1 MAGTSSVSRVV
12 ALEEAFLHP
21 RVWDLFPEPLQR
33 KYQPVRARLSDVG
46 AERIRLMDAAG
57 IDVQVLSHVQPGV
70 QVLSDEQAQLAVAV
84 SREVNDWLAA
94 AVAAHPGRFA
104 GFAMLPTQSPADAA
118 DELQRAVRDLGFKG
132 ALINGHSNGH
142 YLDEPSFDVLLGRA
156 ESLGVPIYIHP
167 TDPPPAVTDCYYA
180 PFDSALVPT
189 WGWPVE
195 TGTHLLRL
203 ICAGV
208 FDRHPN
214 LKIIVGHMGEVL
226 PFCFTRLNVGLTMAG
241 WLLGAESDRKD
252 VPQPPMR
259 RSVGYYLRE
268 NVFITS
274 SGVFDVPVFDCAR
287 AMLGLDNLMFSVDYP
302 FQDNFAAMEFLQR
315 CKLSPEDKE
324 RFAHRTAEK
333 LLKLD
338 DRRGE
343 IDIGSGPV
351 GDSWYRLRSRAKSRI
366 GRALI
371 SALVK

>member
-12 ALEEAFLHP
+12 ALEEAFVHP

-70 QVLSDEQAQLAVAV
+70 QVLADEQADLAVAV

-104 GFAMLPTQSPADAA
+104 GFAMLPTQSPTDAA
-118 DELQRAVRDLGFKG
+118 DELERAVRDLGFKG

-142 YLDEPSFDVLLGRA
+142 YLDEQSFDVLLGRA

-214 LKIIVGHMGEVL
+214 LKIIVGHMGELL

-241 WLLGAESDRKD
+241 WLLGAESDSKD
-252 VPQPPMR
+252 VPQSPMR
-259 RSVGYYLRE
+259 NSVGYYLRE

-302 FQDNFAAMEFLQR
+302 FQDNFAAMAFLER

-338 DRRGE
+338 DRQGE
-343 IDIGSGPV
+343 IEIGSGAV

>member
-1 MAGTSSVSRVV
+1 MLATTTVSRVV

-21 RVWDLFPEPLQR
+21 RVWDLFPAQLQQ

-46 AERIRLMDAAG
+46 AERIRLMDAAR
-57 IDVQVLSHVQPGV
+57 IDVQVLSHVQPGI
-70 QVLSDEQAQLAVAV
+70 QLLGDDQAELAIAV
-84 SREVNDWLAA
+84 CREVNDWLAL
-94 AVAAHPGRFA
+94 AVAAHPARFA
-104 GFAMLPTQSPADAA
+104 GFAMLPTQSPAHAA
-118 DELQRAVRDLGFKG
+118 DELQRAVVDLGFKG
-132 ALINGHSNGH
+132 ALINGHTNGR
-142 YLDEPSFDVLLGRA
+142 YLDDPSFEALLAQA

-167 TDPPPAVTDCYYA
+167 TDPPQPVTDVYYA
-180 PFDSALVPT
+180 PFDSVLVPT

-208 FDRHPN
+208 FDRHPK
-214 LKIIVGHMGEVL
+214 LKIVVGHMGELL

-241 WLLGAESDRKD
+241 WLGATESETA
-252 VPQPPMR
+252 PMR
-259 RSVGYYLRE
+259 NNVGYYLRE

-315 CKLSPEDKE
+315 CDLSAEDKE

-333 LLKLD
+333 LLRLD
-338 DRRGE
+338 DRPRDAG
-343 IDIGSGPV
+343 IAGGRLADT
-351 GDSWYRLRSRAKSRI
+351 WYRLRSRAKSRF

-371 SALVK
+371 SALVR

>member
-1 MAGTSSVSRVV
+1 VTTKSVSRVV

-21 RVWDLFPEPLQR
+21 RVSDLFPEPLQR

-46 AERIRLMDAAG
+46 AGRIRLMDAAG

-70 QVLSDEQAQLAVAV
+70 QVLSDEQAELAVAV
-84 SREVNDWLAA
+84 SREVNDWLAEV
-94 AVAAHPGRFA
+94 VAAHPARFA
-104 GFAMLPTQSPADAA
+104 GFAMLPTQSPAHAA
-118 DELQRAVRDLGFKG
+118 DELERAVRDLGFKG
-132 ALINGHSNGH
+132 ALINGHTNGR
-142 YLDEPSFDVLLGRA
+142 YLDDPSFDVLLGRA

-167 TDPPPAVTDCYYA
+167 TDPPQAVVDRYYA
-180 PFDSALVPT
+180 PFDPALVPT

-208 FDRHPN
+208 FDRHTN
-214 LKIIVGHMGEVL
+214 LKIIVGHMGELL

-241 WLLGAESDRKD
+241 WLLSPDSDG
-252 VPQPPMR
+252 PPMR
-259 RSVGYYLRE
+259 NSVGYYLRE

-302 FQDNFAAMEFLQR
+302 FQDNFAAMEFLER
-315 CKLSPEDKE
+315 CDLSPEDKE
-324 RFAHRTAEK
+324 RFAHRTAED

-338 DRRGE
+338 DQLGDDSHPRAG
-343 IDIGSGPV
+343 V
-351 GDSWYRLRSRAKSRI
+351 GDTWYRLTSRAKSKI

>member
-1 MAGTSSVSRVV
+1 V

-21 RVWDLFPEPLQR
+21 RVWDLFPEALQR

-70 QVLSDEQAQLAVAV
+70 QILADEQAELAVAV
-84 SREVNDWLAA
+84 SRDVNDWLAA
-94 AVAAHPGRFA
+94 AVAAHPARFA
-104 GFAMLPTQSPADAA
+104 GFAMLPTQSPAQAA
-118 DELQRAVRDLGFKG
+118 DELERAVADLGFKG
-132 ALINGHSNGH
+132 ALINGHTNGR
-142 YLDEPSFDVLLGRA
+142 YLDEPSFDVLLDRA
-156 ESLGVPIYIHP
+156 ESLGIPIYIHP
-167 TDPPPAVTDCYYA
+167 TDPPPAVVDCYYA

-208 FDRHPN
+208 FDRHPD
-214 LKIIVGHMGEVL
+214 LKIIVGHMGELL
-226 PFCFTRLNVGLTMAG
+226 PFCYTRLNVGLTMAG
-241 WLLGAESDRKD
+241 WLLSPESGDSA
-252 VPQPPMR
+252 MR
-259 RSVGYYLRE
+259 NSVGYYLRE

-287 AMLGLDNLMFSVDYP
+287 AMLGLENLMFSVDYP
-302 FQDNFAAMEFLQR
+302 FQDNFAAMEFLEQ
-315 CKLSPEDKE
+315 CDLSPADKE
-324 RFAHRTAEK
+324 RFAHRTAEN

-338 DRRGE
+338 DQPG
-343 IDIGSGPV
+343 DV
-351 GDSWYRLRSRAKSRI
+351 GVAHAAVGGGWYRWRSRTKSKL
-366 GRALI
+366 GRRVI

>member
-1 MAGTSSVSRVV
+1 MSTKSVSRVV

-57 IDVQVLSHVQPGV
+57 IDVQVLSHVGPGV
-70 QVLSDEQAQLAVAV
+70 QILADEQAQLAVAV
-84 SREVNDWLAA
+84 SREVNDWLADA
-94 AVAAHPGRFA
+94 IAAHPARFA
-104 GFAMLPTQSPADAA
+104 GFATLPTQSPADAA
-118 DELQRAVRDLGFKG
+118 DELERAIADLGFKG
-132 ALINGHSNGH
+132 ALINGHTNGH
-142 YLDEPSFDVLLGRA
+142 YLDNPSFDVLLGRA

-167 TDPPPAVTDCYYA
+167 ADPPQPVTDCYYA
-180 PFDSALVPT
+180 PFDPALVPT

-214 LKIIVGHMGEVL
+214 LKVIVGHMGEL
-226 PFCFTRLNVGLTMAG
+226 IPFCFTRLNVGLTMAG
-241 WLLGAESDRKD
+241 WLLSPESDD
-252 VPQPPMR
+252 PPMR
-259 RSVGYYLRE
+259 NSVGYYLRE

-302 FQDNFAAMEFLQR
+302 FQDNFAAMEFLER
-315 CKLSPEDKE
+315 CDLSPEDKQ
-324 RFAHRTAEK
+324 RFAHRTAEN

-338 DRRGE
+338 GQPG
-343 IDIGSGPV
+343 DIGVASPAV
-351 GDSWYRLRSRAKSRI
+351 GDAWYRWRSRAKSRI
-366 GRALI
+366 GRALV